1 VLSVLQVSSV
11 PEVDICI
18 YRERETQR
26 ARARPTHTQREGVCG
41 ASSVLE
47 VNICI
52 YQERETHTRKE
63 REMMREKEGM
73 SARKR
78 GSAHKRTGCPHKRNS
93 WQTCAGQSSP
103 SRQHGSSGAAA
114 RSTRLVASTHHF
126 NPYKINTH
134 TLRPI
139 RPPTLLF

>member
-1 VLSVLQVSSV
+1 MLSVLQVSSV

-103 SRQHGSSGAAA
+103 SRQHGSS
-114 RSTRLVASTHHF
+114 TPCV
-126 NPYKINTH
+126 PYLPAILAPCGPYTVPLTNH
-134 TLRPI
+134 TCNGR
-139 RPPTLLF
+139 